1 MQTRID
7 EEASFGIPFRKIA
20 VIEQFHLI
28 GYDEGDDIAAQAF
41 LQHDEP
47 SDASVAVLEGM
58 DASELHVEIR
68 DLLKRMRGLRV
79 VGIKKSSYFVRSVFR
94 YCRFPIGNF
103 VQDSLVVSDGKSSVV
118 PDLRIRC
125 MLLSMDS
132 ERGCR
137 ARSMQRK
144 ENFDAMPCSI
154 WENAT

>member
-1 MQTRID
+1 MPACID
-7 EEASFGIPFRKIA
+7 VKALFGIPFRKTTIL
-20 VIEQFHLI
+20 ERFHLI
-28 GYDEGDDIAAQAF
+28 GYDEGDDIAAQVF

-47 SDASVAVLEGM
+47 SDVFVAVLEGM
-58 DASELHVEIR
+58 DAFELHVEIR
-68 DLLKRMRGLRV
+68 DPLKRMRGLRV
-79 VGIKKSSYFVRSVFR
+79 VGIKKSSYFARSVFR